1 MLYRAIY
8 VSDAVGTAGGSILS
22 IAQILGV
29 SDANNRRDHLTGVL
43 MFHGGQWMQ
52 VIEGTRADLDR
63 LIRRLQADP
72 RHRDLTFLV
81 DGPAPTRRFG
91 TRPMAQA
98 DVTDG
103 VLEILNDRL
112 LRALD
117 LAEAEAVFLAS
128 EAALDMAG

>member
-8 VSDAVGTAGGSILS
+8 VSDAVGTAGASILS

-43 MFHGGQWMQ
+43 MFHDGQWMQ
-52 VIEGTRADLDR
+52 VIEGERADLDR
-63 LIRRLQADP
+63 LIHRLRADP
-72 RHRDLTFLV
+72 RHRDVTFLV
-81 DGPAPTRRFG
+81 DAPAATRRFG

-103 VLEILNDRL
+103 VLEILNDRP
-112 LRALD
+112 LRALK
-117 LAEAEAVFLAS
+117 LVEAEAVFLAS
-128 EAALDMAG
+128 EATLDMAG

>member
-29 SDANNRRDHLTGVL
+29 SEVNNRRDHLTGVL
-43 MFHGGQWMQ
+43 MSHAGQFLQ
-52 VIEGTRADLDR
+52 VIEGERADLNR
-63 LIRRLQADP
+63 LIQKLRADP
-72 RHRDLTFLV
+72 RHRDLAFLV
-81 DGPAPTRRFG
+81 DAPVPQRRFG

-103 VLEILNDRL
+103 VLEILNGRA

-117 LAEAEAVFLAS
+117 LADAEAAFLAS
-128 EAALDMAG
+128 RATLDMAG